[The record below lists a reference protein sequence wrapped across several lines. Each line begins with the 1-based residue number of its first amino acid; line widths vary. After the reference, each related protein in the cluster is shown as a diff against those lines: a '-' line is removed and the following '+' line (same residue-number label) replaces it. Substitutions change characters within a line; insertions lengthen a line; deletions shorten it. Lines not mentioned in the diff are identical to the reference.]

1 MENQK
6 LKDVSVD
13 SDGVA
18 GHRPRQICDIC
29 VVTLARDPRGE
40 NLSTNSHV
48 K

>member
-18 GHRPRQICDIC
+18 SHSGHRPRQICDIF

-40 NLSTNSHV
+40 NLGTN
-48 K
+48 